1 MPPLVG
7 SKSRLPSS
15 PVFLA
20 LVLIFFFVWIQ
31 WQEDESVYE
40 LVLGALLSQCLCVVT
55 RWGDLCSAEFCS
67 AEISLVED
75 AFCDASTCIIR
86 LFRGANIVAAISLV
100 VAFRDASTCIVRLLR
115 GANIAAAI
123 SLVVDVFRNASTCL
137 TASYKNQRF
146 PQCALGFIPLVQKH
160 SVLTS

>member
-1 MPPLVG
+1 MLIAAFARRVPTNILSRAG
-7 SKSRLPSS
+7 SRTYLRKDRWR
-15 PVFLA
+15 A
-20 LVLIFFFVWIQ
+20 LVI
-31 WQEDESVYE
+31 
-40 LVLGALLSQCLCVVT
+40 
-55 RWGDLCSAEFCS
+55 
-67 AEISLVED
+67 
-75 AFCDASTCIIR
+75 
-86 LFRGANIVAAISLV
+86 LFRGANIVATISLV
-100 VAFRDASTCIVRLLR
+100 MAFRDASTCIVRLLR